1 MAKENKNSYDYDS
14 SGKDKYQ
21 PAGGWSDGVDEGT
34 KNWYYAREKTKEF
47 EGGKQNVS
55 TDLGNSNKLSDGTIL
70 KTPTMYGLTFKVYM
84 ADLGKDVSKMDPAEA
99 KKYAKSF
106 ENNAT
111 PDAVERLFKRNYWDK
126 YNLGQ
131 VKDRKV
137 AASIYDAMVNQ
148 GYDLGGGNNNSTLMR
163 VMKELGVEGDNSSI
177 ENAISSINNAIDS
190 QGADAVLKAYN
201 DTREES
207 YWNSQ
212 DIDDSAHGWMSRL
225 NKQRND
231 DNKKSEEE
239 LRAIKDTQEAGGF
252 KPGAGEENKAAL
264 AATQQKFQE
273 DLQGEREVIDAI
285 TDKELK
291 PGEFDL
297 ADIIRRDEAGE
308 EITEA
313 EQNYYDT
320 TFQNAFINNNEE
332 ALALYND
339 AKKEAGYPDLMTNK
353 EMLEAEL
360 NDIQLRQDQTGG
372 LGPAITQEQE
382 QAQDTEDRTGYVS
395 GDSTEQ
401 DALIDK
407 EKRRQELEKRN
418 QDALDRHQGRLD
430 KLMEEYDDPKYG
442 PKKPKTQEEV
452 DAEQNALRD
461 KRMRQAESVLSGL
474 KAAAGVM
481 SLSQA
486 LRDPDVET
494 PEISPLVIEAL
505 NKQKQLAESGLTA
518 AEKAAAMQNLD
529 NAYAGAMKNVLRA
542 SGGQRGL
549 FLANQGVVDAN
560 RIAGLNQLAAEDAK
574 LHRENIKQYNSLASA
589 VGTMQLNRDMNVEQM
604 RQTTLNNNRQVL
616 SGIGQNLLSD
626 ALSDVSYYLNPNRKK
641 TEALTDQMLNQL
653 AGNSGNKANTDII
666 NQDVGTAS
674 ITTSGADDAA
684 DANDDNNPNN

>member
-1 MAKENKNSYDYDS
+1 MAKKNSYDYDK
-14 SGKDKYQ
+14 SGKEKYQ
-21 PAGGWSDGVDEGT
+21 PKGGWSDGVDDAD
-34 KNWYYAREKTKEF
+34 KNWYYARNKTAEF
-47 EGGKQNVS
+47 EGGVQTTS
-55 TDLGNSNKLSDGTIL
+55 TDLGNSQTLADGTVL
-70 KTPTMYGLTFKVYM
+70 KTATRYGLTFKAYM
-84 ADLGKDVSKMDPAEA
+84 SSVGKDVSKMTKAETDKWIGGFNSTTQEQA
-99 KKYAKSF
+99 EGIFKKQ
-106 ENNAT
+106 
-111 PDAVERLFKRNYWDK
+111 YWDK

-131 VKDRKV
+131 VKDRHV
-137 AASIYDAMVNQ
+137 AATIYDAMVNQ
-148 GYDLGGGNNNSTLMR
+148 GYNLGTGNTNSTLMR
-163 VMKELGVEGDNSSI
+163 VMNELGIEGDNSSL
-177 ENAISSINNAIDS
+177 ENAVSSINNAIDS
-190 QGADAVLKAYN
+190 QGGDAVLKAYN
-201 DTREES
+201 DVREES

-231 DNKKSEEE
+231 DNKKSDVE

-264 AATQQKFQE
+264 AATQEQFQK
-273 DLQGEREVIDAI
+273 DLQGTQDVIDASQE
-285 TDKELK
+285 ELQ
-291 PGEFDL
+291 PGELDL

-308 EITEA
+308 EVTDVER
-313 EQNYYDT
+313 NYYDT
-320 TFQNAFINNNEE
+320 TFQNAMINGDDE
-332 ALALYND
+332 ALAIYNN
-339 AKKEAGYPDLMTNK
+339 AKEQAGYPDLLTNY
-353 EMLEAEL
+353 EQLQQEL
-360 NDIQLRQDQTGG
+360 NDVQLRQDQTGG
-372 LGPAITQEQE
+372 LGPAVVQEQQ

-407 EKRRQELEKRN
+407 EKKRQELDKRN

-442 PKKPKTQEEV
+442 PKKPKTQEEI
-452 DAEQNALRD
+452 DSAKADLNA
-461 KRMRQAESVLSGL
+461 KRMRQAEGVLSGL

-505 NKQKQLAESGLTA
+505 NKQKQLANSGLTA

-641 TEALTDQMLNQL
+641 TEALTQQMLDQL

-674 ITTSGADDAA
+674 TTTSEADDAA
-684 DANDDNNPNN
+684 DANDDNNPK

>member
-1 MAKENKNSYDYDS
+1 MANEKKNSYDYDK
-14 SGKDKYQ
+14 SGKEKYQ
-21 PAGGWSDGVDEGT
+21 PAGGWSDGVSDAD
-34 KNWYYAREKTKEF
+34 KNWYYAKHKTAEF
-47 EGGKQNVS
+47 EGGVQNTS
-55 TDLGNSNKLSDGTIL
+55 TDLGNSQKLADGTVL
-70 KTPTMYGLTFKVYM
+70 KTATRYGLTFKAYM
-84 ADLGKDVSKMDPAEA
+84 ASVGKDVSKMTKAETDQWIGGFN
-99 KKYAKSF
+99 STTQ
-106 ENNAT
+106 EQ
-111 PDAVERLFKRNYWDK
+111 VEGIFKREYWDK

-131 VKDRKV
+131 VQDRHV
-137 AASIYDAMVNQ
+137 AATIYDAMVNQ
-148 GYDLGGGNNNSTLMR
+148 GYNLGTGNTNSTLMR
-163 VMKELGVEGDNSSI
+163 VMKKLGIEGDNSSL

-190 QGADAVLKAYN
+190 QGGDAVLEAYN
-201 DTREES
+201 DVREDS

-231 DNKKSEEE
+231 DNKKSDEE

-252 KPGAGEENKAAL
+252 KPGAGDENKAAL
-264 AATQQKFQE
+264 AATQEQFQK
-273 DLQGEREVIDAI
+273 DLEGTQEVIDAS
-285 TDKELK
+285 TEELQ

-320 TFQNAFINNNEE
+320 TFQNAFINGDEE
-332 ALALYND
+332 AMALYNN
-339 AKKEAGYPDLMTNK
+339 AKEEAGYPDLMTNK

-372 LGPAITQEQE
+372 LGPAVVQEQQ

-418 QDALDRHQGRLD
+418 QDALDRHQDRLD
-430 KLMEEYDDPKYG
+430 KLMKEYDDPKYG
-442 PKKPKTQEEV
+442 PNTQEKL
-452 DAEQNALRD
+452 DAEKEALRS
-461 KRMRQAESVLSGL
+461 KRMRQAEGVLSGL
-474 KAAAGVM
+474 KAAAGVL

-486 LRDPDVET
+486 LRDPDVKT

-505 NKQKQLAESGLTA
+505 NKQKQLANSGLTA

-529 NAYAGAMKNVLRA
+529 DAYAGAMKNVLRA

-560 RIAGLNQLAAEDAK
+560 RISGLNQLAAEDAK
-574 LHRENIKQYNSLASA
+574 LHRQNIKEYNALATS

-604 RQTTLNNNRQVL
+604 RQATLNNNRKVL

-641 TEALTDQMLNQL
+641 TEALTQQMLDQL

-674 ITTSGADDAA
+674 ITTSDADDAA

>member
-1 MAKENKNSYDYDS
+1 MANEKKNSYDYDK

-21 PAGGWSDGVDEGT
+21 PAGGWSDGVDDAT

-47 EGGKQNVS
+47 EGNVQNTA
-55 TDLGNSNKLSDGTIL
+55 TDLGNSQKLADGTTL
-70 KTPTMYGLTFKVYM
+70 KTATRYGLTFKAYM
-84 ADLGKDVSKMDPAEA
+84 ASVGKDVSKMTKAETD
-99 KKYAKSF
+99 KWIGGF
-106 ENNAT
+106 NNT
-111 PDAVERLFKRNYWDK
+111 TQDQVEGIFKRQYWDK

-131 VKDRKV
+131 IKDRHV
-137 AASIYDAMVNQ
+137 AATIYDAAVNQ
-148 GYDLGGGNNNSTLMR
+148 GYNLGTGNSNSTLMR
-163 VMKELGVEGDNSSI
+163 VMKELGIKGDNSSL

-190 QGADAVLKAYN
+190 QGGDKVLEAYN
-201 DTREES
+201 NTREES

-231 DNKKSEEE
+231 GNKKSDYE
-239 LRAIKDTQEAGGF
+239 LRAIKDTQDSGGF

-264 AATQQKFQE
+264 AATQEKFDK
-273 DLQGEREVIDAI
+273 DLQGERDVIDAS
-285 TDKELK
+285 TEELQ
-291 PGEFDL
+291 PGELDL
-297 ADIIRRDEAGE
+297 ADIIRRSEAGE

-320 TFQNAFINNNEE
+320 TFQNAFINNDEE
-332 ALALYND
+332 AIALYND

-353 EMLEAEL
+353 ELLEAEL

-372 LGPAITQEQE
+372 LGPAINIEQQVAE
-382 QAQDTEDRTGYVS
+382 QTEENTGYVS

-401 DALIDK
+401 DALIQAEKDK
-407 EKRRQELEKRN
+407 QSRLKNQ

-442 PKKPKTQEEV
+442 PKKPKTDAEI
-452 DAEQNALRD
+452 DAAKAEQNA
-461 KRMRQAESVLSGL
+461 KRMRAAEGVLSGL
-474 KAAAGVM
+474 KAAAGIT

-505 NKQKQLAESGLTA
+505 NKQKQLANSGLTA

-641 TEALTDQMLNQL
+641 TEALTQQMLDQL

-674 ITTSGADDAA
+674 VTTSDADDAS
-684 DANDDNNPNN
+684 DANDDNKPE

>member
-1 MAKENKNSYDYDS
+1 MANEKKNSYDYDK

-21 PAGGWSDGVDEGT
+21 PSGGWSDGVSDDA

-47 EGGKQNVS
+47 EGGVQTTS
-55 TDLGNSNKLSDGTIL
+55 TDLGNSQTLADGTVL
-70 KTPTMYGLTFKVYM
+70 KTATRYGLTFKAYM
-84 ADLGKDVSKMDPAEA
+84 ASVGKDVSKMTKAETDKWIGGFNSTKQDQVEKIF
-99 KKYAKSF
+99 KKQ
-106 ENNAT
+106 
-111 PDAVERLFKRNYWDK
+111 YWDK

-131 VKDRKV
+131 IKDRKV
-137 AASIYDAMVNQ
+137 AATIYDAAVNQ
-148 GYDLGGGNNNSTLMR
+148 GYNLGTGNSNSTLMR
-163 VMKELGVEGDNSSI
+163 VMKELGIEGDNSSLDK
-177 ENAISSINNAIDS
+177 AISSINSAIDS
-190 QGADAVLKAYN
+190 QGGDKVLEAYN
-201 DTREES
+201 NTREES
-207 YWNSQ
+207 YWNSK

-225 NKQRND
+225 NKQRNN
-231 DNKKSEEE
+231 DNKKSDVE

-252 KPGAGEENKAAL
+252 KPSAGEENKAAL
-264 AATQQKFQE
+264 AATQEKFQK
-273 DLQGEREVIDAI
+273 DLQGTQEVIDAS
-285 TDKELK
+285 TEELQ
-291 PGEFDL
+291 PGELDL

-308 EITEA
+308 EITDA
-313 EQNYYDT
+313 ERNYYDT
-320 TFQNAFINNNEE
+320 TFQNAMLNGDEE
-332 ALALYND
+332 ALAIYNN
-339 AKKEAGYPDLMTNK
+339 AKEEAGFPDLMTNY
-353 EMLEAEL
+353 EQLNAEL
-360 NDIQLRQDQTGG
+360 ADNQLKQDETGG
-372 LGPAITQEQE
+372 LGPAINIEQQNAE
-382 QAQDTEDRTGYVS
+382 QTEENTGYVS

-401 DALIDK
+401 DALIKAEQDK
-407 EKRRQELEKRN
+407 QARLKNQ

-442 PKKPKTQEEV
+442 PKKPKTEEEINSAK
-452 DAEQNALRD
+452 DEARNKQMRAAEG
-461 KRMRQAESVLSGL
+461 VLSGL

-505 NKQKQLAESGLTA
+505 NKQKQLANSGLTA

-560 RIAGLNQLAAEDAK
+560 RISGLNQLAAEDAK

-641 TEALTDQMLNQL
+641 TEALTQQMLDQL

-666 NQDVGTAS
+666 NQDVETAS
-674 ITTSGADDAA
+674 TTTSDADNAA
-684 DANDDNNPNN
+684 DANDDNNPK